1 MPKQVLSTQNEIGM
15 IYDKSVLTGKM
26 CCLGHATSLKNICA
40 DAQNKLMTEVFF
52 IDFRVIGIAGNARL
66 LPHWTL
72 YKISSHQLHQI
83 IIMITVFLQ
92 NIFCQNGG
100 GFFIAVLCKVVNKN
114 I

>member
-1 MPKQVLSTQNEIGM
+1 M
-15 IYDKSVLTGKM
+15 ISVLTGKM

-66 LPHWTL
+66 LTHWTL

-83 IIMITVFLQ
+83 IIMILFFYRIYFVKTEVVFLLQ
-92 NIFCQNGG
+92 F
-100 GFFIAVLCKVVNKN
+100 LCKVVNKN